1 MYRIGEAEVKQIQKL
16 FDSGKIFR
24 YGSGQECDR
33 FEKSWGRYIGAE
45 YCRMARSGT
54 SALYTALVGLGVG
67 PGDQVI
73 VPAYTY
79 MATALAVLAAG
90 AIPVIADVDKSLTLC
105 PKDLESRITRWTR
118 AIIPVHMVGLPC
130 NMKKIMKI
138 ARKHNVLVLEDACQ
152 AVGGGYEGKKLGGI
166 GHAGAFSFNF
176 YKNMTCGEGGAFV
189 TNSQAA
195 YDRGS
200 VAVDCCSFYWNP
212 VDEGSEEREELQ
224 FAGHN
229 FRASEV
235 EGAILNVQIKRI
247 KGMLNRM
254 RMHKKALL
262 QVGLDAGLKSIKNN
276 SLDYECGTHLGFMFK
291 KEKQARA
298 FRDKLGAHAVSSF
311 LPMDTGRHVYTRW
324 EPIMRYQGAHHPA
337 LDPFKLPANR
347 KALVKYSV
355 GMCQDSL
362 DILSRAVLVPMHA
375 NNTMAR
381 VRRIGDA
388 IKVAAGS

>member
-1 MYRIGEAEVKQIQKL
+1 MYRIGEAEVKRIQKL

-24 YGSGQECDR
+24 YGSGGECDR
-33 FEKSWGRYIGAE
+33 FEKNWARYVGID

-73 VPAYTY
+73 VPSYTY

-90 AIPVIADVDKSLTLC
+90 AIPVVADVDKSLTLC
-105 PKDLESRITRWTR
+105 PKDLERRITRRTR
-118 AIIPVHMVGLPC
+118 AVIPVHMVGLPC
-130 NMKKIMKI
+130 NMKKINKI
-138 ARKHNVLVLEDACQ
+138 ARRYNILVLEDACQ
-152 AVGGGYEGKKLGGI
+152 AVGGGYEGKLLGSW

-189 TNSQAA
+189 TNSEAVYQ
-195 YDRGS
+195 RGS

-212 VDEGSEEREELQ
+212 EQEREELQ

-235 EGAILNVQIKRI
+235 EGAILNVQLRRI
-247 KGMLNRM
+247 KGLLATM
-254 RMHKKALL
+254 RGHKRELL
-262 QVGLDAGLKSIKNN
+262 QVGLNKGLKSIKNN
-276 SLDYECGTHLGFMFK
+276 SLDHECGTHVGFLFK
-291 KEKQARA
+291 TEKKARE
-298 FRDKLGAHAVSSF
+298 FCDKLGVQGVSSF

-337 LDPFKLPANR
+337 LDPFKLAANR
-347 KALVKYSV
+347 KALVKYTHD
-355 GMCQDSL
+355 MCKDSL
-362 DILSRAVLVPMHA
+362 DILARAVLVPMHA
-375 NNTMAR
+375 NNTRAR
-381 VRRIGDA
+381 VSKMGEA
-388 IKVAAGS
+388 IKRAAD